1 MNSTPS
7 TPLQALAKWTAVSVA
22 LLCVLCVLWESIGVP
37 VKPLSEGFPWLT
49 LKAVPLL
56 PLIPRLFRGERRAFQ
71 ILSLLILLYST
82 EGWVRAFSDISPTSR
97 LFAWVEIALSL
108 VIFVQAVRYA
118 RKTRPTAPPANL
130 ANTPAKERA
139 PRPSGK
145 SQLMMYVY
153 ATLLCLTG
161 MSFMYA
167 PDGSESARFYQVVW
181 LIRAAF
187 VALNLWLLFKLI
199 RQGRARAKRAQT
211 KCAQTKH
218 AQTESSNNDH
228 EPA

>member
-1 MNSTPS
+1 MSSTLS
-7 TPLQALAKWTAVSVA
+7 SQNLSSSAKSTAVTVT
-22 LLCVLCVLWESIGVP
+22 LLAIVCLLWESIGAP
-37 VKPLSEGFPWLT
+37 VKPLTDGFPWLT
-49 LKAVPLL
+49 LKAIPLL

-82 EGWVRAFSDISPTSR
+82 EGWVRAFSDLSPTSR
-97 LFAWVEIALSL
+97 LFAWSEIALSL
-108 VIFVQAVRYA
+108 VIFVQAIRYA
-118 RKTRPTAPPANL
+118 RKTRPTAPLATL
-130 ANTPAKERA
+130 ANTTPKERK

-145 SQLMMYVY
+145 SQLMMYLY

-187 VALNLWLLFKLI
+187 VALNLWLLFNLI
-199 RQGRARAKRAQT
+199 RQGRARAKRAHT
-211 KCAQTKH
+211 A
-218 AQTESSNNDH
+218 ASDNDH
-228 EPA
+228 ESA

>member
-1 MNSTPS
+1 MNQRTTS
-7 TPLQALAKWTAVSVA
+7 PLHSSARATALSVSLLA
-22 LLCVLCVLWESIGVP
+22 LVCILWESLGAP

-49 LKAVPLL
+49 LKAIPLL
-56 PLIPRLFRGERRAFQ
+56 PLVPRLFRGERRAFQ

-97 LFAWVEIALSL
+97 IFAWVEIALSL

-118 RKTRPTAPPANL
+118 RQTRPTAPDNNL
-130 ANTPAKERA
+130 SNTSTKERK

-145 SQLMMYVY
+145 SQLMMYLY
-153 ATLLCLTG
+153 ATLLCLSG
-161 MSFMYA
+161 MSFMYT

-187 VALNLWLLFKLI
+187 VALNLWLLFNLI

-211 KCAQTKH
+211 TG
-218 AQTESSNNDH
+218 NDH
-228 EPA
+228 ESA

>member
-1 MNSTPS
+1 MNQRTTS
-7 TPLQALAKWTAVSVA
+7 PLHSSARATALSVSLLA
-22 LLCVLCVLWESIGVP
+22 LVCILWESLGAP

-49 LKAVPLL
+49 LKAIPLL
-56 PLIPRLFRGERRAFQ
+56 PLVPRLFRGERRAFQ

-97 LFAWVEIALSL
+97 IFAWVEIALSL

-118 RKTRPTAPPANL
+118 RQTRPT
-130 ANTPAKERA
+130 TPAHNLSNTTKERK

-145 SQLMMYVY
+145 SQLLMYLY
-153 ATLLCLTG
+153 ATLLCLSG
-161 MSFMYA
+161 MSFMYT

-187 VALNLWLLFKLI
+187 VALNLWLLFNLI
-199 RQGRARAKRAQT
+199 RQGRARAK
-211 KCAQTKH
+211 H
-218 AQTESSNNDH
+218 AQTTGNDH
-228 EPA
+228 ESA

>member
-1 MNSTPS
+1 MTSTS
-7 TPLQALAKWTAVSVA
+7 NPLQALAKWSAISVA
-22 LLCVLCVLWESIGVP
+22 LLCVLCVLWESLGAP
-37 VKPLSEGFPWLT
+37 VKPLSDGFPWLT
-49 LKAVPLL
+49 LKAIPLL

-97 LFAWVEIALSL
+97 LLAWAEIALSL
-108 VIFVQAVRYA
+108 VIFVQAVHYA
-118 RKTRPTAPPANL
+118 RKTRPTTPLANPANSPVKGR
-130 ANTPAKERA
+130 T

-153 ATLLCLTG
+153 ATLLCFVG
-161 MSFMYA
+161 MSFLYS
-167 PDGSESARFYQVVW
+167 PDGSESARFYQALW

-187 VALNLWLLFKLI
+187 IALNLWLLFKLI
-199 RQGRARAKRAQT
+199 RQGRARAKY
-211 KCAQTKH
+211 

>member
-1 MNSTPS
+1 M
-7 TPLQALAKWTAVSVA
+7 
-22 LLCVLCVLWESIGVP
+22 
-37 VKPLSEGFPWLT
+37 SEGFPWLT

-187 VALNLWLLFKLI
+187 VALNLWLLFNLI
-199 RQGRARAKRAQT
+199 RQGRAQAR
-211 KCAQTKH
+211 CAQTKR